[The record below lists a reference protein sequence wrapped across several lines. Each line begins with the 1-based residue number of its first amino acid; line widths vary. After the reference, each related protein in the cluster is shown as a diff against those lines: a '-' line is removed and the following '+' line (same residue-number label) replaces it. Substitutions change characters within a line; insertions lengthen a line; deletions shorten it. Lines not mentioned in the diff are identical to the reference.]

1 MPGID
6 AFAKRYYTLIIGGM
20 LGTVAY
26 LQGSGIS
33 ALIAEQLSATP
44 TAPPSE
50 ESEPGAKKKV
60 HSPKVKSGKEILAR
74 NPFDAKTGPLDKPPA
89 KAAVATTEP
98 EEEAPRER
106 SNMPPK
112 CTSGEVTLIAGALD
126 PTYSFAVI
134 TSNNESKMRRI
145 GDDVDGKK
153 IEAIH
158 GEWVVL
164 AGSGG
169 DDRCRLTMHDDQPK
183 AATDKSPL
191 VGTTRPTPT
200 EDSEAPKPPPS
211 AATLAEGIHKISDT
225 SYAIDKDAASKLS
238 QVKQAFLKS
247 AKVVDGQGLRLYKS
261 AGSTVLGQLGLKRGD
276 VVKSING
283 YDMSLTDQ
291 SLEVYEKLPSLSS
304 MQIVIER
311 EGKPVT
317 LDYTMKQN

>member
-44 TAPPSE
+44 TTAAGD
-50 ESEPGAKKKV
+50 EPAVKKKPV
-60 HSPKVKSGKEILAR
+60 ASSKGKSGKDILAR
-74 NPFDAKTGPLDKPPA
+74 NPFDSKTGPLDKPPT
-89 KAAVATTEP
+89 KPAVAAAEP
-98 EEEAPRER
+98 EEEAPRES
-106 SNMPPK
+106 SNLPPK
-112 CTSGEVTLIAGALD
+112 CTSGEVTLVVGALD

-169 DDRCRLTMHDDQPK
+169 DDRCRLTMHDDQP
-183 AATDKSPL
+183 AAGGTNKSPL

-200 EDSEAPKPPPS
+200 EDSEATKPPPS
-211 AATLAEGIHKISDT
+211 AATLAEGIHKISET
-225 SYAIDKDAASKLS
+225 SYSIDKDAAAKLS

-283 YDMSLTDQ
+283 YDMSMIDQ
-291 SLEVYEKLPSLSS
+291 STEVYEKLPSLSS
-304 MQIVIER
+304 MQIVLER